1 MNNPFVEHKGTF
13 ELVISNGWS
22 IIFNSLFI
30 CVLKK
35 GAENIII
42 KMNNGGMVHVVYCD
56 EHDKTT
62 HVRRIGEG
70 TAIIN
75 QAIMRA
81 CEK

>member
-22 IIFNSLFI
+22 MIFDSLSI
-30 CVLKK
+30 YVLKK

-42 KMNNGGMVHVVYCD
+42 KMNRDMVHVVYCD

-62 HVRRIGEG
+62 HVRRIGKG

-75 QAIMRA
+75 QAIMQA